1 MYSRQVCTVQ
11 LSAEAGAARPHTY
24 VPPRPSRDLCLSSSA
39 SAAHVG
45 VCSSEHGAFKTGS
58 PWVSPKILSH
68 SVTETSWHAPI
79 ENMTDLLFP
88 LEAGIQGRESD
99 LSATPLKTGA
109 RRSPHC
115 QLCFTYSPQ
124 QSRGL
129 GKRGLCGEQS
139 CMLQTH
145 DTGARHCW
153 SWSPRPFCR
162 RRWTTVRKLRRIDET
177 RRKVLI
183 SFSTRLHPSF
193 RSRSDYLGKLIGWS
207 VLGGL
212 VPCHAL

>member
-1 MYSRQVCTVQ
+1 MASAAVSMVQSRPGAPGYPQKFYHI
-11 LSAEAGAARPHTY
+11 LSLRP
-24 VPPRPSRDLCLSSSA
+24 PGMLPSSA
-39 SAAHVG
+39 SPA
-45 VCSSEHGAFKTGS
+45 S
-58 PWVSPKILSH
+58 
-68 SVTETSWHAPI
+68 

-162 RRWTTVRKLRRIDET
+162 RRWTAVRKLRRIDET